1 MSRLDSAIARLTAQ
15 KLCLEASAAAIRDL
29 PGPVLELGLGNG
41 RTYDHLRAIL
51 PDRAIY
57 AFDRH
62 CAAAEASVPPQDRL
76 LLGEISA
83 ILHSQR
89 PRFAG
94 RVALAHLDLGA
105 GAAALTARN
114 LAGVLPAL
122 LPLLRP
128 GALVLSDQPLGH
140 AALTVHSLPGGVA
153 AGRYFSYRRV

>member
-15 KLCLEASAAAIRDL
+15 KRCLEAAAAAIRAV

-57 AFDRH
+57 AFDRQ
-62 CAAAEASVPPQDRL
+62 CAAAEASVPPRDRL
-76 LLGEISA
+76 LLGEIPT
-83 ILHSQR
+83 ILRTLR

-94 RVALAHLDLGA
+94 RAALAHLDLGA
-105 GAAALTARN
+105 GASGLTAQN

-122 LPLLRP
+122 LPLLRR
-128 GALVLSDQPLGH
+128 GAFVLSDQPLAN
-140 AALTVHSLPGGVA
+140 AALTPQPLPDGVA